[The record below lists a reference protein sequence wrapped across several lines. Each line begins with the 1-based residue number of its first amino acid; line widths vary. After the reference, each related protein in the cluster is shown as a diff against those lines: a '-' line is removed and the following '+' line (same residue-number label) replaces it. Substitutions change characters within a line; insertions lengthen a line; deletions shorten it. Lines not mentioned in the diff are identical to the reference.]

1 MLRPMP
7 EPSPVEK
14 HPGFVF
20 AGRALLWIAVMAVGV
35 VTLAPIVRFALVE
48 IGDQSLAQANDTTV
62 RQKLLQPLPK
72 YAPADYFETIGEL
85 AMDVKPAQPEVALR
99 AMKRAVAVDPSRA
112 FAWANIAWL
121 ETAPTGHVTPEAEQ
135 APDDTPTDVLSA
147 DEQQRVDES
156 VERALEWMVTQQQED
171 GSFLTLQRG
180 QPGVTCLSVMAFMA
194 HGHLPGAGPY
204 GARLEKAT
212 DYVLGCQK
220 QNGLICAVTPDIP
233 QLSRQV
239 GGLGTNTAYN
249 HAIAALL
256 LSWPRTSRTNARSN
270 RSPRACST

>member
-1 MLRPMP
+1 MS

-135 APDDTPTDVLSA
+135 A
-147 DEQQRVDES
+147 
-156 VERALEWMVTQQQED
+156 LEASM
-171 GSFLTLQRG
+171 
-180 QPGVTCLSVMAFMA
+180 
-194 HGHLPGAGPY
+194 
-204 GARLEKAT
+204 
-212 DYVLGCQK
+212 
-220 QNGLICAVTPDIP
+220 
-233 QLSRQV
+233 
-239 GGLGTNTAYN
+239 
-249 HAIAALL
+249 
-256 LSWPRTSRTNARSN
+256 
-270 RSPRACST
+270 RACTMCDLDLVGWRFNFVLAHWAEIPEATRRLAFEQADILRWKGDRAEFLAGMRIRAEAAGIPYAAYRAAVNTPVRKWEVALPVAAPAAPATPAP